1 MVATFRER
9 LLALQPLDLAA
20 SLPLLQ
26 SHFPEL
32 AALSRVPA
40 DGAGRS
46 LFEHTQQVLEL
57 VRVRARDLSLQR
69 ARTLYLA
76 ALVHDLGRG
85 TFPGGRRRAAGTAM
99 ARDLLRR
106 LEITPWQRDHVV
118 YLARSCDLPFVS
130 GRRSVSVGR
139 MLRLAW
145 TLDTYLLYLL
155 GVADCRADGARAALR
170 CQALEPFRERCLQ
183 LGVLGRQPA
192 PLLSR
197 ARWEALTPEEPR
209 LRRRV
214 AGEGRLW
221 RVKGKLSTAEEAEAW
236 LRAYQPSEGGTLY
249 LPVGVPGSG
258 KTTWVAKNL
267 QGVRVVSMDEMR
279 ERLLG
284 SRSDQSRN
292 AEVYRLCRAALAEA
306 LRAGERVVWDAQSHT
321 WDARYGLLTLA
332 REYRAY
338 VILIYFDVA
347 LAVALERNLRR
358 KEAVPEEVIVRNY
371 GRMEEPRP
379 FEAEEIWRVDADG
392 RCTRYRWDE
401 SVGL

>member
-1 MVATFRER
+1 MEATFRER
-9 LLALQPLDLAA
+9 LLALQPVDLAA
-20 SLPLLQ
+20 SWALLQ
-26 SHFPEL
+26 SRFPEL
-32 AALSRVPA
+32 AALSRASA

-46 LFEHTQQVLEL
+46 LLEHTQRVMEL
-57 VRVRARDLSLQR
+57 VRVRAQDLSLQR

-76 ALVHDLGRG
+76 ALVHDLGRTG
-85 TFPGGRRRAAGTAM
+85 ARDSRRRAAGSAM

-106 LEITPWQRDHVV
+106 LEIAPWQRDHVV
-118 YLARSCDLPFVS
+118 YLARSHDLPFVS
-130 GRRSVSVGR
+130 GRRSASVGR

-155 GVADCRADGARAALR
+155 GLADCQADGLRAAMR
-170 CQALEPFRERCLQ
+170 SQALEAFRERCLQ

-192 PLLSR
+192 PLLPK
-197 ARWEALTPEEPR
+197 ARWDELAPKDPW

-221 RVKGKLSTAEEAEAW
+221 RVKGKLSTAMEAEAW
-236 LRAYQPSEGGTLY
+236 LRAYTPSPAGTLY

-258 KTTWVAKNL
+258 KTTWVASNL

-292 AEVYRLCRAALAEA
+292 AEVYRLSRAALAEA
-306 LRAGERVVWDAQSHT
+306 LEAGERVVWDAQSHT
-321 WDARYGLLTLA
+321 WDARYGLLVLA
-332 REYRAY
+332 RERRAY
-338 VILIYFDVA
+338 VITIYFDVP

-358 KEAVPEEVIVRNY
+358 KDAVPEEVIVRNY

-379 FEAEEIWRVDADG
+379 FEAEEVWRVDADG
-392 RCTRYRWDE
+392 RCTRYTWDE

>member
-9 LLALQPLDLAA
+9 LLALQPVDLAA
-20 SLPLLQ
+20 SWALLQ
-26 SHFPEL
+26 AHFPEL
-32 AALSRVPA
+32 AALSQVSA

-46 LFEHTQQVLEL
+46 LLEHTQQVMDL
-57 VRVRARDLSLQR
+57 VRVRARDLSLPR

-76 ALVHDLGRG
+76 ALVHDLGRTG
-85 TFPGGRRRAAGTAM
+85 APGSRQRAAGSAM

-106 LEITPWQRDHVV
+106 LEIAPWQRDHIV
-118 YLARSCDLPFVS
+118 YLARSYDLPFVS
-130 GRRSVSVGR
+130 GRRSASVGR

-155 GVADCRADGARAALR
+155 GVADCQADGVRATMR
-170 CQALEPFRERCLQ
+170 SQALEAFRERCLQ

-192 PLLSR
+192 PLLPK
-197 ARWEALTPEEPR
+197 ARWEELAPKDPW

-221 RVKGKLSTAEEAEAW
+221 RVKGRLSTAAEAEAW
-236 LRAYQPSEGGTLY
+236 LRAYTPAPAATLY

-258 KTTWVAKNL
+258 KTTWVANNL
-267 QGVRVVSMDEMR
+267 QGVSVVSMDEMR

-292 AEVYRLCRAALAEA
+292 AEVYRLSRAALAGA
-306 LRAGERVVWDAQSHT
+306 LEAGERVVWDAQSHT
-321 WDARYGLLTLA
+321 WDARYGLLALA
-332 REYRAY
+332 RERRAY
-338 VILIYFDVA
+338 VIIIYFDVP

-379 FEAEEIWRVDADG
+379 FEAEEVWRVGEDG
-392 RCTRYRWDE
+392 RCTRYAWDE